1 MAAAA
6 RPMPIGQCLAP
17 DVKGELRR
25 QWLGRRRIPEDFDR
39 LWDLYWAE
47 LGPLAA
53 VPDDIHQLEE
63 VLVR

>member
-1 MAAAA
+1 MAAATRPA
-6 RPMPIGQCLAP
+6 RFALEDPLDHKA
-17 DVKGELRR
+17 ELRG
-25 QWLGRRRIPEDFDR
+25 QWLSRRRIPEDFDR
-39 LWDLYWAE
+39 LWHLYWAE

>member
-1 MAAAA
+1 MAAASHPA
-6 RPMPIGQCLAP
+6 RFALVDPV
-17 DVKGELRR
+17 DHRTELRV